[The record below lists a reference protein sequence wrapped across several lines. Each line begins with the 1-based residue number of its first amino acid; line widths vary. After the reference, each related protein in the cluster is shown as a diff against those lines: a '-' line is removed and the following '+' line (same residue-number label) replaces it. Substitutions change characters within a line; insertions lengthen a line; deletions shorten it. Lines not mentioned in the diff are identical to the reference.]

1 MQPCP
6 DQALGAPSRVTAGY
20 NRTIASEHCLD
31 RLWLA
36 QPPVF
41 WKQRFLRCEISLRSA
56 PCRWRL
62 LDAFVFATVR
72 LALASVTKGRLGAV
86 PARCRNPCVKKAH
99 RFLVQAVG
107 RVASNRPWP
116 DFVRTLGHSE
126 TLTSNST
133 SKPTGLVKRVQHST
147 GGTTHQSFRS
157 HATQFIRCTTP
168 SSA

>member
-41 WKQRFLRCEISLRSA
+41 WKQRFLRCEIYLCSA
-56 PCRWRL
+56 PCRWLL

-72 LALASVTKGRLGAV
+72 LALASCRHKKLGLELYPHGEETRALTRIANCSYRQSDASLRIVPGLISLATRGTARLDKQL
-86 PARCRNPCVKKAH
+86 NLKAD
-99 RFLVQAVG
+99 G
-107 RVASNRPWP
+107 I
-116 DFVRTLGHSE
+116 G
-126 TLTSNST
+126 
-133 SKPTGLVKRVQHST
+133 KRVQPA
-147 GGTTHQSFRS
+147 QAARLINRF
-157 HATQFIRCTTP
+157 ATRNAIQP
-168 SSA
+168 LHYA